1 MTTENLVHMTESDRM
16 SAKVKEQNSQNMGSS
31 TKSQTNT
38 TQNAG
43 TIPSAQAKNSQNTGA
58 NPWNDIFNHA
68 KNTFKWW
75 QKIAKPMAKVALTMA
90 ILSSWAKKETEPAT
104 ADNPEPKAVLTA
116 GTLGMT
122 LMKTEMNNGDK
133 TTDFDGKMILAESA
147 KKVLRNFLSTASID
161 LDALNEKAFES
172 DSPLIKQLK
181 KASQTGT
188 EATDIH
194 VNVGNQEVFSY
205 DYATG
210 NGMVSNQDGTIFYTK
225 NFEGNNPALEP
236 TVYTVKS
243 GTSIAEAMVYHKDG
257 TMSLYTGEGQTEY
270 DAQGNITKNTEKT
283 LPVKTDRF
291 MLSSNSFVEVHTTAP
306 VKSVPNIRT
315 MKSENGR

>member
-16 SAKVKEQNSQNMGSS
+16 SAKVKEQ
-31 TKSQTNT
+31 KS
-38 TQNAG
+38 QNAG
-43 TIPSAQAKNSQNTGA
+43 TIPSAQAKNSQNTGT
-58 NPWNDIFNHA
+58 NIFNHA

-133 TTDFDGKMILAESA
+133 TTDFDGKMILAEPA
-147 KKVLRNFLSTASID
+147 KKTLRNFLSTASID
-161 LDALNEKAFES
+161 LDAVNEKAFES
-172 DSPLIKQLK
+172 DSTLNTQSQEAVQAISPLDLVMEE
-181 KASQTGT
+181 ASRNSK
-188 EATDIH
+188 DVH
-194 VNVGNQEVFSY
+194 VSVGNQEVFSF

-225 NFEGNNPALEP
+225 NFEGNNPDLEP
-236 TVYTVKS
+236 TVYTVKP

-257 TMSLYTGEGQTEY
+257 TMSLYTGERHVEY

-291 MLSSNSFVEVHTTAP
+291 MLSSKSFVEVQTTAP
-306 VKSVPNIRT
+306 VKSVQNIRT
-315 MKSENGR
+315 MKSENVR